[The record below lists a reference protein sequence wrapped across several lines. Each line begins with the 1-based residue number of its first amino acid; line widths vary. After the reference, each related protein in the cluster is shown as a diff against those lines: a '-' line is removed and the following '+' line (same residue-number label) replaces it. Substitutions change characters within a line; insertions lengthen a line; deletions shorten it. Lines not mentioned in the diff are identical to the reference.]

1 MTDTMRSM
9 VVDTHLHFWDL
20 ATYQDHT
27 DWMKD
32 SPVIFRSFLPED
44 IKPHFH
50 ACGVDRG
57 VIIEAARDSH
67 ALNLWWLA
75 LAKRYPYIGAVVAGC
90 LLEQA
95 DLAGWF
101 DEYAHSPYFVGVRTA
116 PAGPPENWATDPD
129 TARGLNELAR
139 RDLSLDLLVTYEAFE
154 AVRQVAAKHPSLR
167 IILDH
172 CGGPPLR
179 EGQLDAWR
187 QHLAPLAGQ
196 PNIHVKYSS
205 LLLYAEP
212 DISVE
217 RIRPVAEFLM
227 ETFGPQRLLWGSNWP
242 VELMGGTYEQSFS
255 ATHAALQPLTTAAER
270 EAIYGGNAAKFYH
283 VR

>member
-1 MTDTMRSM
+1 MPDTEQPL
-9 VVDTHLHFWDL
+9 VIDTHLHFWDL
-20 ATYQDHT
+20 ATYQAHS

-32 SPVIFRSFLPED
+32 SPVLYRSFLPED
-44 IKPHFH
+44 IKPHFA

-75 LAKRYPYIGAVVAGC
+75 LAERYPYIGAVVAGC
-90 LLEQA
+90 FLEQA
-95 DLAGWF
+95 DLADRF
-101 DEYAHSPYFVGVRTA
+101 DEYAHSPYFVGIRTQ
-116 PAGPPENWATDPD
+116 PAGPAEHWADNPD

-139 RDLSLDLLVTYEAFE
+139 RDLSLDLLVNYDGFE
-154 AVRQVAAKHPSLR
+154 AVGRIAAKHPSLR

-179 EGQLDAWR
+179 EGQMDQWR
-187 QHLAPLAGQ
+187 KHFAPLATL
-196 PNIHVKYSS
+196 PNLHVKYSS

-212 DISVE
+212 DISIE
-217 RIRPVAEFLM
+217 RVRPVAEFLM
-227 ETFGPQRLLWGSNWP
+227 ATFGPQRLLWGSNWP
-242 VELMGGTYEQSFS
+242 VELLGGTYEQSFN
-255 ATHAALQPLTTAAER
+255 TMHAALQPLTTAAER
-270 EAIYGGNAAKFYH
+270 EAIYGGNAAQFYR